1 MLTARRPVKK
11 SSCLLLVLMLLA
23 CQSVE
28 PEKDEDRSKPVATRR
43 VVYGVG
49 AKSSTSSGSSAAPT
63 EGAARAARRR
73 ATEQESLGLDGQAEN
88 FTLKGREKSPGTFRI
103 ELRDA
108 QGQVINPPAPA
119 ISGSGVRVTGYRHD
133 PQSCGLTPTYELDN
147 PDPVDHKQRRFQES
161 LARPERKADVPR
173 EEERAPQPAEP
184 PRGELVPV
192 SGG

>member
-1 MLTARRPVKK
+1 MKK
-11 SSCLLLVLMLLA
+11 SSCLLLVLLLLA

-28 PEKDEDRSKPVATRR
+28 PGSEKGSTPAPVATRR

-49 AKSSTSSGSSAAPT
+49 ASPGAKSSTSSGSSAALT

-73 ATEQESLGLDGQAEN
+73 ATEQESLGLDGQAED

-147 PDPVDHKQRRFQES
+147 PDPIDHKQRRFQES

-173 EEERAPQPAEP
+173 EEEKAPQPAEP
-184 PRGELVPV
+184 PRGEMVPV